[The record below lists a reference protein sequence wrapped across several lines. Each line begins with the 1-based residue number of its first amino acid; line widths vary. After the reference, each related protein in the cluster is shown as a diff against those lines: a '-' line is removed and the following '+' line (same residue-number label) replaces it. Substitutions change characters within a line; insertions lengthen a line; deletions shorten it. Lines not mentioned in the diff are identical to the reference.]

1 MQRKSEN
8 AVDANHVLKFQYD
21 TECKVCSGIV
31 QASQRD
37 KSYKVE
43 VSDNVITTL

>member
-1 MQRKSEN
+1 MQRKSED
-8 AVDANHVLKFQYD
+8 AVESNHVLKFQYD
-21 TECKVCSGIV
+21 VECKVCTGVV

-43 VSDNVITTL
+43 VSK